1 MTAPPVWTQPQA
13 ACLLPGAP
21 FFADG
26 RWVDL
31 SARLGYFKQRLP
43 LPAYDATSP
52 LGALLAQRGFVAR
65 RHDESGVHVLFADP
79 ANVARADLA
88 PLEDA
93 FGLRIFQ
100 YGGLLEPGVTTLLEI
115 TIVDPTRARHMFVT
129 RRHPAAPLK
138 AARPSDFFNQVRKQ
152 KP

>member
-1 MTAPPVWTQPQA
+1 MTAPCVWTQPTP
-13 ACLLPGAP
+13 ACTLPGAP
-21 FFADG
+21 VFADG
-26 RWVDL
+26 RWTDL

-43 LPAYDATSP
+43 LPAYDAASP
-52 LGALLAQRGFVAR
+52 LGALLARRGFVAR
-65 RHDESGVHVLFADP
+65 RRDSGVHVLLADP

-129 RRHPAAPLK
+129 RRHPTAPLK
-138 AARPSDFFNQVRKQ
+138 AARPSDFFQQVRKQ